1 MYLTIKGVRVE
12 VEVSDTGMFYDK
24 PFMKQHSRTLK
35 GLEKKLNQG
44 NNPAITSPIIVEH
57 TETLR
62 QGRVVGKGSAKWSK
76 SYKVR
81 WNDTGKT
88 SVICESSLRKPMTPD
103 QREQLKAL
111 EVAFNTADDI
121 RDNAFLAFDEM
132 DTEFSVNSELRVAF
146 PR

>member
-1 MYLTIKGVRVE
+1 MHLIIKGVRVE
-12 VEVSDTGMFYDK
+12 VEVSNTGMFYDK
-24 PFMKQHSRTLK
+24 PFMKQHARTLK

-44 NNPAITSPIIVEH
+44 SIPTVPTPIIVEH
-57 TETLR
+57 IETLR

-111 EVAFNTADDI
+111 EVAYNIADDI
-121 RDNAFLAFDEM
+121 RDNAFQAYDDM
-132 DTEFSVNSELRVAF
+132 DTEFSVNSELRAAF
-146 PR
+146 QR